1 MRKAV
6 GIVDDNPTMLGSLDR
21 LLRAAGYDTELFSS
35 GEALL
40 ESIATSTAGCLVID
54 IHLGGVSGIELA
66 RRLAELGSTLP
77 VIFMSGAVERTI
89 EAAAAKAGASRSCT
103 SRSRPIG
110 WLSRSRRHC
119 SLSNNEPPKRGT
131 GTDLAPAA
139 VVAVRS
145 FLPRSRGP
153 AISQPH
159 RTVATA

>member
-6 GIVDDNPTMLGSLDR
+6 GIVDDNPAMLGSLDR

-40 ESIATSTAGCLVID
+40 ESIATSTAACLIID

-89 EAAAAKAGASRSCT
+89 EAAAAKSGCIAFLHK
-103 SRSRPIG
+103 PF
-110 WLSRSRRHC
+110 
-119 SLSNNEPPKRGT
+119 
-131 GTDLAPAA
+131 PADRLVESIEKA
-139 VVAVRS
+139 
-145 FLPRSRGP
+145 L
-153 AISQPH
+153 QP
-159 RTVATA
+159 VE

>member
-40 ESIATSTAGCLVID
+40 ETSTAGCLVID

-77 VIFMSGAVERTI
+77 VIFMSGAIERTI
-89 EAAAAKAGASRSCT
+89 EAAAAKAGCIAFLHK
-103 SRSRPIG
+103 PF
-110 WLSRSRRHC
+110 
-119 SLSNNEPPKRGT
+119 
-131 GTDLAPAA
+131 PADRLVESIEKA
-139 VVAVRS
+139 
-145 FLPRSRGP
+145 L
-153 AISQPH
+153 QP
-159 RTVATA
+159 VE